1 MKISKHAEKT
11 LQKLWVYWVYLEG
24 NSNVKKEL
32 HDRNVIKELENLKLI
47 EPDGNEIYLTP
58 EGFEESRKII
68 EKCKLSEKSEKL
80 IHGVLL

>member
-1 MKISKHAEKT
+1 MKISKPAEIT

-32 HDRNVIKELENLKLI
+32 QDKSVIKELENLKLI
-47 EPDGNEIYLTP
+47 EPECNEIYLTP

-68 EKCKLSEKSEKL
+68 EKYKLSEKSEKL
-80 IHGVLL
+80 IHEVIL